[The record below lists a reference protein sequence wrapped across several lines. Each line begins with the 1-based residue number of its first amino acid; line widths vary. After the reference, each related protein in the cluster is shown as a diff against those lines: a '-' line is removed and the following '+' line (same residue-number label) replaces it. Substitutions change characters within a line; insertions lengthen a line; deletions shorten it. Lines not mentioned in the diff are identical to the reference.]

1 MPTYV
6 PQVPC
11 KTMKG
16 TTSRQIRPLR
26 TSRKSHPPRTIYL
39 WTFVR
44 KSKPSGPELMGTV
57 IKLEVI
63 FYEWKIFFK
72 RKKTLRTKKK
82 YIKCKDTRNLP
93 IKTYE
98 VNN

>member
-1 MPTYV
+1 
-6 PQVPC
+6 
-11 KTMKG
+11 MKAIV
-16 TTSRQIRPLR
+16 TQIYY
-26 TSRKSHPPRTIYL
+26 KKG
-39 WTFVR
+39 F
-44 KSKPSGPELMGTV
+44 